1 MNFSILLV
9 LKDRVHYTMRLMNK
23 WNDENFPY
31 KIWIADGGRDGRI
44 ESILLNKEN
53 FENLN

>member
-9 LKDRVHYTMRLMNK
+9 LKDRVHYTIRLMNK

-31 KIWIADGGRDGRI
+31 KIWIADGGRDGRRRI
-44 ESILLNKEN
+44 NTIKQGK
-53 FENLN
+53 F